1 MSKCLKCGA
10 SLPPVGDCPA
20 CAAAPR
26 PAPPTVP
33 SFLDKD
39 IHIDRRS
46 PERAAAPVPADAPRA
61 VPPGM
66 SAPRVPPPPPAVAP
80 VTPPAAPRAAMEQP
94 PVPRPAQVPA
104 PPPQAAAPRPP
115 APQAAAP
122 RPLQQPPVP
131 RPAQPPVPQAAAP
144 RSEGTPAPQAAAPR
158 PPPPPPVAAPRPPPP
173 APPQA
178 AAPRVAVPPPPAPPQ
193 SAAQAP
199 RALTPSQFPAVV
211 PPAAPRAATPPA
223 PPAAQHPGVAA
234 PAVRFA
240 QAAAPAMPVPQA
252 PAPAMPPV
260 QAPRPPAP
268 PAAPRMQ
275 ADVLPVPPEA
285 PRPAA
290 LAKPSEE
297 SLSDDLLE
305 RLALSVASEP
315 LFERAPEPAVKAEPV
330 APTPL
335 PAVARTQAPLSA
347 PTPAPVVEDDFPGGV
362 DVEWDA
368 EPPQAAPFTAAS
380 EAPPTPPAA
389 VAAPVAP
396 ARTSTGVRSAAR
408 PENEVHARPAAL
420 WRRLLAFAVD
430 SAFIVGVAALYLL
443 LASTVT
449 GTKKPDPGLVGVDAF
464 FGWLQAFKSVL
475 LPGTV
480 LMGVLALVY
489 CAVFAFLWNGR
500 TLGRRLL
507 GLRLVDTHGVP
518 PAPTRAVVRA
528 LLSTVSFGLFLGGF
542 WMALFDRR
550 GQTLHD
556 KLTSTFVVQPS

>member
-1 MSKCLKCGA
+1 
-10 SLPPVGDCPA
+10 
-20 CAAAPR
+20 
-26 PAPPTVP
+26 
-33 SFLDKD
+33 
-39 IHIDRRS
+39 
-46 PERAAAPVPADAPRA
+46 
-61 VPPGM
+61 
-66 SAPRVPPPPPAVAP
+66 
-80 VTPPAAPRAAMEQP
+80 
-94 PVPRPAQVPA
+94 
-104 PPPQAAAPRPP
+104 
-115 APQAAAP
+115 
-122 RPLQQPPVP
+122 
-131 RPAQPPVPQAAAP
+131 
-144 RSEGTPAPQAAAPR
+144 
-158 PPPPPPVAAPRPPPP
+158 
-173 APPQA
+173 
-178 AAPRVAVPPPPAPPQ
+178 
-193 SAAQAP
+193 
-199 RALTPSQFPAVV
+199 
-211 PPAAPRAATPPA
+211 
-223 PPAAQHPGVAA
+223 
-234 PAVRFA
+234 VRFA

-252 PAPAMPPV
+252 PAPALPPV
-260 QAPRPPAP
+260 QAVAPRP

-315 LFERAPEPAVKAEPV
+315 LFERAPEPAVKPEPV
-330 APTPL
+330 APP
-335 PAVARTQAPLSA
+335 PAVARTQAP
-347 PTPAPVVEDDFPGGV
+347 VEEDDFPGEV

-368 EPPQAAPFTAAS
+368 EPPQAAPFTATAS
-380 EAPPTPPAA
+380 EAAPTPPAAA

-396 ARTSTGVRSAAR
+396 VPPARKSTGVRSAAR

-449 GTKKPDPGLVGVDAF
+449 GTKKPEPGLVGVDAF